1 MNIKK
6 YVFNQMTSFL
16 LKRYLSDMLRD
27 YLLFEAFAYHMV
39 NMAQQKR
46 IDKEF
51 DLNGTFYAFDST
63 AIDLC
68 LSLYD

>member
-1 MNIKK
+1 
-6 YVFNQMTSFL
+6 
-16 LKRYLSDMLRD
+16 
-27 YLLFEAFAYHMV
+27 MV

>member
-1 MNIKK
+1 M
-6 YVFNQMTSFL
+6 
-16 LKRYLSDMLRD
+16 SDMLRD